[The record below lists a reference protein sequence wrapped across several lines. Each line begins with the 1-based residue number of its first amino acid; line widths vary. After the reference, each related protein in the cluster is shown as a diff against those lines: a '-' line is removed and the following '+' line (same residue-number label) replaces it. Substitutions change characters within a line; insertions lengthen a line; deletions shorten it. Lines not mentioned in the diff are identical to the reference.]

1 MHITYPQADTWVKV
15 DLNDVILKIVSRLTA
30 RLFVGFP
37 LCRNDEW
44 LSINTLIVEDIFRT
58 VVIMRLFPPILHPLV
73 SKCLPSLRRLRRCM
87 RRIHALLIPVLLERK
102 RLEAEQGD
110 SYERPDDVIQ
120 WMMDLAD
127 EKEAELDNLATRYVY
142 TIIGSMHTV
151 TSAIKDTLYDICA
164 RPEYVKPLREELEQ
178 VLKEDHGWKKSTA
191 AKMQK
196 TDSFMKEVQR
206 LNPPSARKQY
216 TIHDVSV
223 HHEANF
229 VIPSVGFKRVVKEPI
244 TLSDGLQLP
253 KGTYICVVTTSH
265 LQDDIAPPGP
275 NNFDGFRYHKKAM
288 EAGFGRYQYSCT
300 DGDHIHFGH
309 GRYACPGRFAA
320 SVEIKIILA
329 RILLHYDMK
338 FPKGQGR
345 PKNMAVLELSFQD
358 PAGRIMFKQRSG

>member
-1 MHITYPQADTWVKV
+1 MTV
-15 DLNDVILKIVSRLTA
+15 DLNDVILKIVARLTA
-30 RLFVGFP
+30 RLFIGFP

-44 LSINTLIVEDIFRT
+44 LSLNTLIVEDIFRT
-58 VVIMRLFPPILHPLV
+58 VVIMRLFPPILHPVV
-73 SKCLPSLRRLRRCM
+73 SICLPSLRRLRRCM
-87 RRIHALLIPVLLERK
+87 RRIHALLIPVLVERK
-102 RLEAEQGD
+102 RLEADQGD
-110 SYERPDDVIQ
+110 FYERPDDVIQ

-127 EKEAELDNLATRYVY
+127 GKEAELENLVTRYVY

-164 RPEYVKPLREELEQ
+164 RPEYIKPLRDEMEQ
-178 VLKEDHGWKKSTA
+178 VLKEDQGWNKSTA

-196 TDSFMKEVQR
+196 TDSLMKEVQR
-206 LNPPSARKQY
+206 LNPPSARKQC
-216 TIHDVSV
+216 ISHDGFG
-223 HHEANF
+223 HHKADFN
-229 VIPSVGFKRVVKEPI
+229 PLVGFKRVVKEPI

-275 NNFDGFRYHKKAM
+275 NNFDGFRYHKKAL
-288 EAGFGRYQYSCT
+288 ETGSGRHQYSST

-338 FPKGQGR
+338 FPEGQGR
-345 PKNMAVLELSFQD
+345 PKNMTVLELSFQD